1 MHVSTGLDA
10 PAVAIAALLRTSTSA
25 SGRHLRLCDA
35 RVGTLDRSFA
45 FRDARFELERDE
57 EIEPDPEPSP
67 LAPRVINALESV
79 TVDHDR
85 LGVAAALLDAVA
97 AEVMSNKWR
106 SSDALV
112 AQLVVALAHTNEA
125 AGQGAAADV
134 IAGYDRTYRRFAAF
148 RKELLQA
155 AKHLALIEAVSM
167 DLGPAYLKSVQA
179 DGHAPQA
186 LVCAD
191 VFHLVKLVGDAL
203 DEVRRDLWQ
212 QLRKLPDDRYAKAFK
227 GSRWALLK
235 NPGDLTATQTVQLA
249 KIRRTRGGIW
259 RAYEM
264 KEQFRAIFTGGLEPA
279 DAIVLLDRWC
289 TRALRSRLTPFVKA
303 ARTMRDRRGIIVNAI
318 NEGISNGRVEGLII
332 WSG

>member
-1 MHVSTGLDA
+1 MPRRERAWQRWMVELATAGRVADAIEVGAEAIEAIGASPQRAHLADQYSGYQRRSGDHRGALTTGLVAFSDDPSLDRLRQLLDDADAADQPAPIDALRATAGSDPLVHVSVRLLAGLVDDVPRADERDRMHVSTGLDA

-45 FRDARFELERDE
+45 FRDAMFELERDE

-67 LAPRVINALESV
+67 LAPRVIKALESV

-106 SSDALV
+106 SSYALV

-155 AKHLALIEAVSM
+155 AKVI
-167 DLGPAYLKSVQA
+167 
-179 DGHAPQA
+179 
-186 LVCAD
+186 
-191 VFHLVKLVGDAL
+191 
-203 DEVRRDLWQ
+203 
-212 QLRKLPDDRYAKAFK
+212 
-227 GSRWALLK
+227 
-235 NPGDLTATQTVQLA
+235 
-249 KIRRTRGGIW
+249 
-259 RAYEM
+259 
-264 KEQFRAIFTGGLEPA
+264 
-279 DAIVLLDRWC
+279 
-289 TRALRSRLTPFVKA
+289 
-303 ARTMRDRRGIIVNAI
+303 
-318 NEGISNGRVEGLII
+318 
-332 WSG
+332 